1 MSDKILRALLQ
12 LFAILATADEGATHG
27 RETVRFFL
35 EQLLSRE
42 LAEEYL
48 KIFDDLLAK
57 FQHNEE
63 GVKKIKRTAVSS
75 VKVIVICEQIN
86 AELAQKQ
93 KMVVL
98 VRLLEFMWSGG
109 KITELEMDFV
119 ETVYSSFN
127 IAEDDF
133 RKILALVKGEA
144 LPDDPEILRVTSKA
158 IPGLLHSRNLCEED
172 LQGEI
177 RILRIPQV
185 GLYLLSYKGANEV
198 FLNGISLNDDRI
210 HVLTPGSSIRGQRI
224 QPLYYSDIQAEFL
237 NDRVKTPISYK
248 VRNLEYNFPDG
259 EKGLHPIHFEES
271 SGKLIGIMGGS
282 GAGKSTLLN
291 ILNGNEKPSVGK
303 VSINGFDLHREKD
316 KLEGVIGFVSQDDLL
331 MEDLSVFY
339 NLFYNTRLC
348 FADLSDEE
356 IKNKVDAILSDLGLS
371 DVSHLRVGSPLDKT
385 ISGGQRKRLNIALE
399 LIREPLVLFV
409 DEPTSGLSSRDSEN
423 IMDLLKEL
431 TLRGRIVFVV
441 IHQPSSDIFK
451 LFDKLL
457 ILDKGGYPIYYG
469 NPVDSVS
476 YFKHLVHHI
485 NPDEGECLLC
495 GNVNPEQVFNII
507 ETRVLDEYGNST
519 GKRKMRPVDWHNAY
533 LERSGRITNADLID
547 QPIPVNRK
555 TRKPGFF
562 SQFLVFLQR
571 DLRSKLANR
580 QYLLVTL
587 LEAPLLAVLLAFMT
601 RYAVPGK
608 EYDLYNNKNLI
619 AFLFMSVVVSL
630 FLGMIISA
638 EEIFRDRKIRK
649 RESFLNLSK
658 GSYLLAKI
666 SLLFLISA
674 IQSLLF
680 VLAGNPLTGLKDMNF
695 AYWLVMFSTS
705 CFANLLGLNIS
716 ASFKSAV
723 TIYIIIPFMIIP
735 QILLSGVL
743 VRFEDLHP
751 SLASRSVVPL
761 SGEVMASRWAFEA
774 LSTEQ
779 YVSNRFNQR
788 DYQDQKDLHHSKFR
802 RSQWYA
808 KMEELTSLLTS
819 GKATVEQKQ
828 IILNEIA
835 AVAEEC
841 NIAVGEG
848 VEISNLSNR
857 SQLVSQW
864 LQKVKKHYAGIYNA
878 ASERQNAVMTAM
890 EQNSSLKSEW
900 EKDRLQYA
908 NQGLNDLVMHQV
920 PLQDPVFIEGARI
933 YPSEGNIL
941 FPAWPHQG
949 VRTHFYAPQ
958 KNMLGRPVRTLW
970 VNVLVLWL
978 MTTFLWVTLYFDGLN
993 RLLRFFDR

>member
-12 LFAILATADEGATHG
+12 LFAILATADESSTHG
-27 RETVRFFL
+27 RETVRFFIS
-35 EQLLSRE
+35 QLLGKE

-48 KIFDDLLAK
+48 KIFDEYLSK

-98 VRLLEFMWSGG
+98 VRLLEFMWAGG
-109 KITELEMDFV
+109 KITDLEMDFV

-127 IAEDDF
+127 ISAEDF
-133 RKILALVKGEA
+133 NKILSMVTGEQF
-144 LPDDPEILRVTSKA
+144 PDDPEILRITSK
-158 IPGLLHSRNLCEED
+158 PLTGLVLSRNFCEED

-177 RILRIPQV
+177 RILRIPSV
-185 GLYLLSYKGANEV
+185 GLYLLTYAGANEI
-198 FLNGISLNDDRI
+198 FLNGVSLNDNRI
-210 HVLTPGSSIRGQRI
+210 HVMNPGSSIRGQRI
-224 QPLYYSDIQAEFL
+224 QPVYYSDVQAAFL
-237 NDRVKTPISYK
+237 NDRVKSPISYK
-248 VRNLEYNFPDG
+248 VNGLEYRFPDG
-259 EKGLHPIHFEES
+259 AMGLHPIHFEES

-291 ILNGNEKPSVGK
+291 ILNGNENPTNGR

-316 KLEGVIGFVSQDDLL
+316 KLEGIIGFVSQDDLL
-331 MEDLSVFY
+331 MEDLSVFH
-339 NLFYNTRLC
+339 NLFYNTKLC

-356 IKNKVDAILSDLGLS
+356 VKAKVESTLADLGLTE
-371 DVSHLRVGSPLDKT
+371 VSHLKVGTPLDKT

-457 ILDKGGYPIYYG
+457 ILDRGGYPIYYG
-469 NPVDSVS
+469 NPIDSVS

-507 ETRVLDEYGNST
+507 ETRVLDEYGNPT
-519 GKRKMRPVDWHNAY
+519 PKRKMRPVDWHQAF
-533 LERSGRITNADLID
+533 LERHSQNSQTETAEV
-547 QPIPVNRK
+547 PIPINKK
-555 TRKPGFF
+555 TRKPGFI
-562 SQFLVFLQR
+562 SQFMVFLKR
-571 DLRSKLANR
+571 DVRSKIANR

-601 RYAVPGK
+601 RYALPGK
-608 EYDLYNNKNLI
+608 PYVLFHNKNLI
-619 AFLFMSVVVSL
+619 AFLFMSVVVAL

-649 RESFLNLSK
+649 RESFFYI
-658 GSYLLAKI
+658 SY
-666 SLLFLISA
+666 
-674 IQSLLF
+674 LF
-680 VLAGNPLTGLKDMNF
+680 VLAANPFTGLKDMNF
-695 AYWLVMFSTS
+695 AYWLIMFSTS

-723 TIYIIIPFMIIP
+723 TIYILIPFLIIP
-735 QILLSGVL
+735 QLLLSGVL
-743 VRFEDLHP
+743 VRFEDLQP
-751 SLASRSVVPL
+751 ALAGRAKVPF

-774 LSTEQ
+774 LATEQ
-779 YVSNRFNQR
+779 YLSNRFNQSE
-788 DYQDQKDLHHSKFR
+788 YELQKVMQLARFR
-802 RSQWYA
+802 RSGWYSA
-808 KMEELTSLLTS
+808 MEELLNKLES
-819 GKATVEQKQ
+819 GKASDSDLEVIRNGVKEVALECGISGGKDFSVPG
-828 IILNEIA
+828 A
-835 AVAEEC
+835 ADGPALRE
-841 NIAVGEG
+841 
-848 VEISNLSNR
+848 
-857 SQLVSQW
+857 W
-864 LQKVKKHYAGIYNA
+864 LIKVKKYYASVYNE
-878 ASERQNAVMTAM
+878 ASDKQNAKLATL
-890 EQNSSLKSEW
+890 EGKPILKSNW
-900 EKDRLQYA
+900 ENDKLNYS
-908 NQGLNDLVMHQV
+908 NQGLNELVMHQV
-920 PLQDPVFIEGARI
+920 PLQEPVFTEDGRI
-933 YPSEGNIL
+933 YPSEGNV
-941 FPAWPHQG
+941 FYPAWPHQG
-949 VRTHFYAPQ
+949 VRTHFYAPE
-958 KNMLGRPVRTLW
+958 KNVFGKPVKTIW
-970 VNVLVLWL
+970 VNVIVLWL
-978 MTTFLWVTLYFDGLN
+978 MTAFLWLLLYFDGLKKLI
-993 RLLRFFDR
+993 RIFGK